1 MQLTPTQ
8 RVYQVLCSTTGSMLC
23 ALDAASF
30 DEAQERTLHIFET
43 EPSVTQPIQNVRI
56 LILPPDDI
64 ANAPIYYP
72 HAYFLM
78 QALRRHAAM
87 H

>member
-23 ALDAASF
+23 ALDAADF
-30 DEAQERTLHIFET
+30 DEAQERTLHILET
-43 EPSVTQPIQNVRI
+43 EPSVQQPIQNVRL
-56 LILPPDDI
+56 LILPPDNISD
-64 ANAPIYYP
+64 APIYYP

-78 QALRRHAAM
+78 QDLRRRAAM